1 MVPKDELDMKSF
13 DTAWASNRS
22 AVVIHKIV
30 FLHSLLTKEAC
41 ACKPNFFMPFLNPLY
56 TSHLRPPSTF
66 LKFKLSQSTILPV
79 NPVTTVFYMPKP
91 SISNSPLPYPQ
102 YSQLQL
108 SSKFLYFY
116 IYLSRCSHTSIS
128 KYIHISATPIFLISF
143 FYKNILSKIKNFHSF
158 IRNYTELKFHGSCNQ
173 II

>member
-79 NPVTTVFYMPKP
+79 NPVTPFFTCLNHQYP
-91 SISNSPLPYPQ
+91 ILPYLILNILN
-102 YSQLQL
+102 SN
-108 SSKFLYFY
+108 FLLNFY
-116 IYLSRCSHTSIS
+116 ISTSIS
-128 KYIHISATPIFLISF
+128 QGVPTHPSQ
-143 FYKNILSKIKNFHSF
+143 NI
-158 IRNYTELKFHGSCNQ
+158 YTSRLHPSS
-173 II
+173 